1 MPSFPLSLRSIWPLK
16 SRPSRPVRTPTVL
29 QLEATECGAASLSIV
44 LQYYGRYVPLTEL
57 RVACGVSR
65 DGSDAASLL
74 RAAKRYELQGKG
86 FRKSLERLQIMT
98 MPVVIFWEFNH
109 FLVLEGFA
117 NNKAW
122 LNDPAQ
128 GRRCV
133 EMEEFDTSYT
143 GVVLELRPTA
153 QFVRGGCRPS
163 VWPIV
168 LRRLST
174 EPAGVLFVLLTG
186 LLLIVPQLLMPVFSQ
201 LYIDEVVGNGFAT
214 WLKPMLL
221 AMAATIA
228 LLAIGTRL
236 RLFGVQRLNRRLDV
250 RFSVDFQRS
259 VLSLPER
266 FYRQR
271 FAGDVAERTNTNRE
285 IADFITG
292 QLLPLLTDQLLLVFY
307 LVLTMLYSPVLG
319 AIVISTSLINAMSI
333 ANRLRMQKEN
343 NQIVQKNGAKASATL
358 VAALRDIETVKAS
371 AVEDD
376 VFRRFSGYQSKS
388 LVQMQ
393 RFTRMNAALELLPVF
408 LSTLN
413 QISVLLVGF
422 LLVLQGK
429 LTLGMLLAAQMV
441 AMELGKE
448 IEKTLTFLR
457 GLPTFEASLLRLE
470 DVIEQPHD
478 PLLQSEQTQTPVTT
492 SSSSE
497 ASRLSGAIEIV
508 ELSFGYFPTKPP
520 LIQNLNLSVAPGQRI
535 ALVGSSGSGKSSV
548 ARVLSGLYEPSS
560 GQVLFDGRS
569 LAEWPRGLVVASL
582 AMVQQEIQLFGCSV
596 MDNLTLWDPTIPQE
610 KVLNACRDA
619 QILEAIQR
627 LPQGFDTIM
636 AEGGRSF
643 SGGQRQR
650 LEIARALVRDP
661 SILILDEATSALDPE
676 TERLV
681 DAALRRRGCTQILVA
696 HRLSTIRD
704 ADRIL
709 VMEAGRVVQAG
720 DHGSMIQE
728 ADSPYR
734 RLLDL
739 AGGEPS

>member
-1 MPSFPLSLRSIWPLK
+1 MLPFHLSFSSLWPLK
-16 SRPSRPVRTPTVL
+16 SRGSLPVRTPTVL

-44 LQYYGRYVPLTEL
+44 LQHYGRYVPLTEL
-57 RVACGVSR
+57 REACGVSR
-65 DGSDAASLL
+65 DGSDAASMV
-74 RAAKRYELQGKG
+74 RASERYGLKGKG
-86 FRKSLERLQIMT
+86 FRKSVERLQIMS

-109 FLVLEGFA
+109 FLVLEGLTK
-117 NNKAW
+117 NKAW
-122 LNDPAQ
+122 LNDPAL
-128 GRRCV
+128 GRRV
-133 EMEEFDTSYT
+133 VDMAEFDTSYT
-143 GVVLELRPTA
+143 GVALEFRPTE
-153 QFVRGGCRPS
+153 QFVRGGRRPS

-168 LRRLST
+168 LRRLAT

-201 LYIDEVVGNGFAT
+201 LYIDEVVGNGFAS

-221 AMAATIA
+221 AMGITIV

-236 RLFGVQRLNRRLDV
+236 RLVGVQRLNRRLDV
-250 RFSVDFQRS
+250 RFSVDFQRA

-271 FAGDVAERTNTNRE
+271 FAGDIAERTNINRD
-285 IADFITG
+285 IANFITG
-292 QLLPLLTDQLLLVFY
+292 QLLPLVTDQLLLMFY

-333 ANRLRMQKEN
+333 ASRLRAQNEN
-343 NQIVQKNGAKASATL
+343 SQILQKNSAKASATL

-376 VFRRFSGYQSKS
+376 VFRRFSGYQSQS

-393 RFTRMNAALELLPVF
+393 RFMRTNAAMELLPGF
-408 LSTLN
+408 LSSFN
-413 QISVLLVGF
+413 QISVLGVGF

-441 AMELGKE
+441 AMALGEE
-448 IEKTLTFLR
+448 IQKTLAFLR

-470 DVIEQPHD
+470 DVMEQPQD
-478 PLLQSEQTQTPVTT
+478 PLLLALKSQPAVAIDSTR
-492 SSSSE
+492 E

-508 ELSFGYFPTKPP
+508 DLSFGYFPTKPP
-520 LIQNLNLSVAPGQRI
+520 LIQGFNLSVAPGQRI

-548 ARVLSGLYEPSS
+548 ARVLSGLYEPTA
-560 GQVLFDGRS
+560 GQVLFDGRP
-569 LAEWPRGLVVASL
+569 LAAWPRGLAVGSL
-582 AMVQQEIQLFGCSV
+582 AMVQQDIQLFGCSV
-596 MDNLTLWDPTIPQE
+596 IDNLTLWEPDIPHE
-610 KVLNACRDA
+610 RVLEACRDA
-619 QILEAIQR
+619 QILETIQR

-636 AEGGRSF
+636 AEGGRSL

-709 VMEAGRVVQAG
+709 VMEAGRVVQKG
-720 DHGSMIQE
+720 THDEMIVDL
-728 ADSPYR
+728 DSPYC
-734 RLLDL
+734 RLLAL
-739 AGGEPS
+739 A

>member
-1 MPSFPLSLRSIWPLK
+1 MPVFNLSLASFWPPK
-16 SRPSRPVRTPTVL
+16 SRSSPPVRTPTVL

-44 LQYYGRYVPLTEL
+44 LQHYGRYVPLTEL
-57 RVACGVSR
+57 REACGVSR
-65 DGSDAASLL
+65 DGSDAASML
-74 RAAKRYELQGKG
+74 RAAERYGLKGKG

-133 EMEEFDTSYT
+133 AMEDFDTSYT
-143 GVVLELRPTA
+143 GVALELRPTE
-153 QFVRGGCRPS
+153 QFVRGGRRPS

-168 LRRLST
+168 LRRLAT
-174 EPAGVLFVLLTG
+174 EPAGVLFMLLTG

-201 LYIDEVVGNGFAT
+201 LYIDEVVGNGFQS

-221 AMAATIA
+221 AMATTIA

-236 RLFGVQRLNRRLDV
+236 RLLGIQRLNRRLDV

-271 FAGDVAERTNTNRE
+271 FAGDIAERTNTNRA

-292 QLLPLLTDQLLLVFY
+292 QLLPLITDQLLLVFY
-307 LVLTMLYSPVLG
+307 LILTMLYSPVLG
-319 AIVISTSLINAMSI
+319 AIVISTSLINAISI
-333 ANRLRMQKEN
+333 TKRLRVQNEN
-343 NQIVQKNGAKASATL
+343 SQILQKNGAKGSATI

-376 VFRRFSGYQSKS
+376 VFRRFSGYESKS

-393 RFTRMNAALELLPVF
+393 RFTRINAAMEMLPVF

-413 QISVLLVGF
+413 EISVLLVGF

-470 DVIEQPHD
+470 DVIEQPLD
-478 PLLQSEQTQTPVTT
+478 PLLLSQ
-492 SSSSE
+492 SSE
-497 ASRLSGAIEIV
+497 PAAATSASREGSRLSGAIEIV
-508 ELSFGYFPTKPP
+508 DLSFGYFPTKPP
-520 LIQNLNLSVAPGQRI
+520 LINGLNLSVAPGQRI

-548 ARVLSGLYEPSS
+548 VRVLSGLYEPTR
-560 GQVLFDGRS
+560 GEVLFDGRP
-569 LAEWPRGLVVASL
+569 LAQWPRGLAVGSV

-596 MDNLTLWDPTIPQE
+596 IDNLTLWDPTIPHEQ
-610 KVLNACRDA
+610 VVNACRDA
-619 QILEAIQR
+619 QILETIQR
-627 LPQGFDTIM
+627 LPQGFDTVM

-650 LEIARALVRDP
+650 LEIARALVGDP
-661 SILILDEATSALDPE
+661 SILVLDEATSALDPE

-709 VMEAGRVVQAG
+709 VMEAGKVVQEG
-720 DHGSMIQE
+720 THEQMLSE
-728 ADSPYR
+728 PDSPYR
-734 RLLDL
+734 RLLDM
-739 AGGEPS
+739 A